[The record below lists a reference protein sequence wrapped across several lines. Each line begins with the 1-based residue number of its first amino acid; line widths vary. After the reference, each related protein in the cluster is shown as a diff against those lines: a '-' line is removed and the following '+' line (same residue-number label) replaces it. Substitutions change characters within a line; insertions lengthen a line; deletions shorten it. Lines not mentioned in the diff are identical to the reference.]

1 MSVFKIKKPR
11 IRIGIFFI
19 LGIFFLSI
27 LSTPCAK
34 EAAESVRIGV
44 LAKRGADL
52 CLQKWGP
59 TAGYLTQKIPGY
71 SFEIVTMDFDSV
83 YSTVQ
88 QARVDFIIVNPSFY
102 VGLELKHNVSRITTL
117 KNLWNGKIAT
127 EFGGVIF
134 CRADRN
140 DIRQIADLKNK
151 IFMAPDKN
159 SFGAWQAG
167 RLELKKH
174 GIDPYHDFKNL
185 RFGGTHDAVVYAV
198 RDGKVDAGSVRTD
211 ALERLAKEGKINLK
225 NFFIINEY
233 KDKLFPFVHSTPLYP
248 EWPFAKVKHT
258 SNDLAEKV
266 AAVLLKMPSDS
277 PAAMAAKCAGWTI
290 PSNYQPVHQC
300 LKALRIGPY
309 KDYGKMSIQEMFR
322 QHYYWFFGVIAAFIV
337 LLLMFRFYHDINK
350 KLNAA
355 LADREEEIIKQ
366 KQIRD
371 DMAEMN
377 ITLEQAIDRANRMA
391 VEAEAASIS
400 KSEFLANMSHE
411 IRTPMNAVLGFS
423 EMLLDTGLDEEQRDY
438 VSTIQRSG
446 ESLLSLINDILD
458 FSKIEAGHL
467 DFEEI
472 DFDPE
477 LLAYDVCELIRPRIG
492 SKPIEILCRIGESIP
507 AIVKGDPTRFRQV
520 LINLM
525 GNAPKFTESGE
536 IELALDVEEEN
547 SNRIKLH
554 AAIRDTGIGIPE
566 DKLETVFEP
575 FKQADGSTTRKYGG
589 TGLGLAICKQISELM
604 DGKVWAESKAGQ
616 GSVFHFSAWL
626 QKSEEK
632 ELKKI
637 TPVSLSGKKAII
649 VDDNLTNLEIL
660 AHSLKMLDLES
671 VALNQGEDVLPAL
684 KNAIKAGVPFELAFL
699 DIQMPGMDGYELA
712 KQIRSAAEI
721 PIKDLPLVALSS
733 LMGRDSGKC
742 EEAGFNG
749 FLSKPIQR
757 KKLHNMLKKI
767 MGEKADKNIKENAAE
782 PRIATQHTVREEM
795 KQSARI
801 LLAEDNPVNQK
812 LANLMLKK
820 AGYKVEV
827 ANNGKEAFEKYTV
840 APANFNLI
848 FMDLQMPG
856 MDGIEATGA
865 IRDWEETFADQSPEG
880 MEKTKH
886 IPIIAMTANAM
897 KGDREMCLEAGMD
910 DYIAKPIKRELVF
923 DMIKKWVLEG

>member
-1 MSVFKIKKPR
+1 M
-11 IRIGIFFI
+11 
-19 LGIFFLSI
+19 
-27 LSTPCAK
+27 
-34 EAAESVRIGV
+34 AA
-44 LAKRGADL
+44 
-52 CLQKWGP
+52 
-59 TAGYLTQKIPGY
+59 
-71 SFEIVTMDFDSV
+71 
-83 YSTVQ
+83 
-88 QARVDFIIVNPSFY
+88 
-102 VGLELKHNVSRITTL
+102 
-117 KNLWNGKIAT
+117 
-127 EFGGVIF
+127 
-134 CRADRN
+134 
-140 DIRQIADLKNK
+140 
-151 IFMAPDKN
+151 DKN
-159 SFGAWQAG
+159 SFGGWAVNW
-167 RLELKKH
+167 LELKKH
-174 GIDPYHDFKNL
+174 GIDPYQDFQDL

-198 RDGKVDAGSVRTD
+198 RDGKVDAGSVRTNT
-211 ALERLAKEGKINLK
+211 LERMAKEGKINLQ
-225 NFFIINEY
+225 NFFIINKH
-233 KDKLFPFVHSTPLYP
+233 KDKHCPFIHSTQAYP
-248 EWPFAKVKHT
+248 EWPFAKVKHA
-258 SNDLAEKV
+258 SNELAEKV
-266 AAVLLKMPSDS
+266 AAVLLEMSPDS
-277 PAAMAAKCAGWTI
+277 PAAMAAKCAGWTT

-300 LKALRIGPY
+300 LKTLRIYPY
-309 KDYGKMSIQEMFR
+309 KDYGKMSIQEMFL
-322 QHYYWFFGVIAAFIV
+322 QHYSWFLGAIAAFI
-337 LLLMFRFYHDINK
+337 LLLSMFLFCLNINE

-377 ITLEQAIDRANRMA
+377 MTLEQAIDRANRMA
-391 VEAEAASIS
+391 VKAEAASIS

-438 VSTIQRSG
+438 VGTIQRSG

-477 LLAYDVCELIRPRIG
+477 LLAYDACELIRPRIG
-492 SKPIEILCRIGESIP
+492 SKPIEILCRIGESMP

-536 IELALDVEEEN
+536 IELSLDVEEEN

-566 DKLETVFEP
+566 DKLETIFEP

-589 TGLGLAICKQISELM
+589 TGLGLAICKQISGLM
-604 DGKVWAESKAGQ
+604 DGKIWAESKVGQ

-626 QKSEEK
+626 QKSETK
-632 ELKKI
+632 EVKKI
-637 TPVSLSGKKAII
+637 TPVSLSGKKAVI

-660 AHSLKMLDLES
+660 AHSLTMLGLES
-671 VALNQGEDVLPAL
+671 VALNQGEDLLPAL
-684 KNAIKAGVPFELAFL
+684 KNAIKAGIPFELAIL

-712 KQIRSAAEI
+712 KQIRSAPET
-721 PIKDLPLVALSS
+721 PIKGLPLVALSS
-733 LMGRDSGKC
+733 LMERDSGKC

-767 MGEKADKNIKENAAE
+767 MGEKADKGIRENAAE
-782 PRIATQHTVREEM
+782 PRIATQYTVREEM

-801 LLAEDNPVNQK
+801 LLTEDNPVNQK
-812 LANLMLKK
+812 LATLMLTK
-820 AGYKVEV
+820 AGYKVEA
-827 ANNGKEAFEKYTV
+827 ANNGKEAFEKYT
-840 APANFNLI
+840 ASPANFDLI
-848 FMDLQMPG
+848 FMDLQMPE
-856 MDGIEATGA
+856 MDGLEATGA
-865 IRDWEETFADQSPEG
+865 IRDWEEKLAAQSPEG
-880 MEKTKH
+880 IEKAEH

-897 KGDREMCLEAGMD
+897 KGDREICLEAGMD

-923 DMIKKWVLEG
+923 DIIKKWVLEG